1 MKIKEL
7 LTSFLVVV
15 VLLPCILIV
24 NESDTFVPNIIGLA
38 YIILL
43 MLFSKT
49 SLGQKTIKHIDNLL
63 EKF

>member
-1 MKIKEL
+1 MKIKEF
-7 LTSFLVVV
+7 LTSFVVVV

-49 SLGQKTIKHIDNLL
+49 SCGQKAIKHIDNLL